1 MSGIIRVTPEQLEEK
16 AKRYEEESGKVEE
29 QIGTLRNLINQLQ
42 DEWEG
47 ESSRAFA
54 QQYEELEPSFKQMA
68 QLLADVSQQLDS
80 TANTLRDT
88 DQSIA
93 SQIRG

>member
-16 AKRYEEESGKVEE
+16 AQRYQEESGKVEE
-29 QIGTLRNLINQLQ
+29 QIGVLRNLIGQLQ

-68 QLLADVSQQLDS
+68 QLLADVSRQLDS
-80 TANTLRDT
+80 TAKTLRDT
-88 DQSIA
+88 DQGIA

>member
-1 MSGIIRVTPEQLEEK
+1 MAGIIRVTPEQLEEK
-16 AKRYEEESGKVEE
+16 AQRYQDESGKVEE
-29 QIGTLRNLINQLQ
+29 QIGVLRGLINQLQ

-68 QLLADVSQQLDS
+68 QLLADVSRQLDS
-80 TANTLRDT
+80 TAKTLRDT
-88 DQSIA
+88 DQTIA